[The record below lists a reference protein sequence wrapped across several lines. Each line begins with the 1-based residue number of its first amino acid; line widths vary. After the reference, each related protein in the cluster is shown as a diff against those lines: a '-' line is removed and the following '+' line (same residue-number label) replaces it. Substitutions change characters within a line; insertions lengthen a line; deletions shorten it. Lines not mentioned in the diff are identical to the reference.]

1 MSEKTINF
9 TPSDQVKTQI
19 DTEVENGDFEN
30 ANEFLNELLA
40 VHFERKR
47 ILALVDEAIED
58 DNYTPV
64 SSQEF
69 SDIKQEILQNGK
81 AELRKPAN

>member
-9 TPSDQVKTQI
+9 TPSDQIKTQI

-30 ANEFLNELLA
+30 ANDFLNDLLA

-69 SDIKQEILQNGK
+69 RDIRQEILENGK